1 MYVLFASNV
10 PLFITTIYDAQVKKF
25 EVFHRNVLCMY
36 VCMHVCAEN
45 ENLTGR
51 ELVAFQNVVSRNSHT
66 KNIFDDKTSY
76 NKVNDTSIKFL
87 NKTNSQSCIKIS

>member
-1 MYVLFASNV
+1 
-10 PLFITTIYDAQVKKF
+10 
-25 EVFHRNVLCMY
+25 MY

-76 NKVNDTSIKFL
+76 NTVNDTSIKFL
-87 NKTNSQSCIKIS
+87 NKTNS

>member
-51 ELVAFQNVVSRNSHT
+51 ELVAFQNVVSRNIVIL
-66 KNIFDDKTSY
+66 KIY
-76 NKVNDTSIKFL
+76 LMIK
-87 NKTNSQSCIKIS
+87 QVIIK